1 LGILA
6 AVIYMVGSFIIQAI
20 PLTVYAFHYHHLVE
34 IKEGRG
40 MMGRIANLGNDT
52 TGYSAYVDDEETF

>member
-1 LGILA
+1 
-6 AVIYMVGSFIIQAI
+6 MVGSFIIQAI

-40 MMGRIANLGNDT
+40 MMGRIANLGNAT